1 MLSRLFTIASHYWRT
16 TLLSRNVFIFALA
29 MPLVFTFVL
38 GSVLARGDQPSRWS
52 LALVDEDGSR
62 LSQAL
67 HDRLLSA
74 PGLEVDAGRDRA
86 TALAAVEADDLVA
99 ALIIG
104 PGFGAALERGETTAL
119 ELVTSST
126 QLRPAQSV
134 EQAAAAAVSELG
146 GMVQSAAIAAGVVGQ
161 LGLAAPAGARDA
173 PFAEALER
181 AQTVWSGE
189 LPASVRSQPLTRLAN
204 IASIPNGMAQSS
216 PGMLVT
222 FALVFLLNGA
232 GVIILERT
240 QGTLRRLL
248 VMPMSKA
255 VILGGKLLGIF
266 VAGLAQAAIL
276 ILAGQFLF
284 GVEWGQAPVALALMV
299 LAATFA
305 IASLGMMIA
314 GLARTFAQAAALSN
328 ILMYSIAAIGGAW
341 WPIEITPAWMQQLA
355 RLTPTFWAMQGY
367 NDIITRG
374 LGLPAVLPETLV
386 LLGFGVIFL
395 AFGVWR
401 FRYE

>member
-1 MLSRLFTIASHYWRT
+1 
-16 TLLSRNVFIFALA
+16 
-29 MPLVFTFVL
+29 
-38 GSVLARGDQPSRWS
+38 
-52 LALVDEDGSR
+52 
-62 LSQAL
+62 
-67 HDRLLSA
+67 
-74 PGLEVDAGRDRA
+74 
-86 TALAAVEADDLVA
+86 
-99 ALIIG
+99 
-104 PGFGAALERGETTAL
+104 
-119 ELVTSST
+119 
-126 QLRPAQSV
+126 
-134 EQAAAAAVSELG
+134 
-146 GMVQSAAIAAGVVGQ
+146 
-161 LGLAAPAGARDA
+161 GLAASAGAREA
-173 PFAEALER
+173 IFAESLDR
-181 AQTVWSGE
+181 AQTAWSGE
-189 LPASVRSQPLTRLAN
+189 LPAVVRSQPVTRLAN
-204 IASIPNGMAQSS
+204 AASIPNGMAQSS

-232 GVIILERT
+232 GVIILERS

-248 VMPMSKA
+248 VMPMGKG
-255 VILGGKLLGIF
+255 VILGGKLVGIF

-284 GVEWGQAPVALALMV
+284 GVNWGQAPAALALMV
-299 LAATFA
+299 LATTFA

-341 WPIEITPAWMQQLA
+341 WPIEITPAWMQQIA

-374 LGLPAVLPETLV
+374 LGLPAVLPEALV
-386 LLGFGVIFL
+386 LLGFGALFL

>member
-1 MLSRLFTIASHYWRT
+1 MLSRLFTIAAHYWRT

-29 MPLVFTFVL
+29 MPLIFTFVL
-38 GSVLARGDQPSRWS
+38 GSVLERGDEPSRWP
-52 LALVDEDGSR
+52 LAVVDEDGSR

-74 PGLEVDAGRDRA
+74 PGLEVDAGRDRTA
-86 TALAAVEADDLVA
+86 ALAGVEADDLVA
-99 ALIIG
+99 ALLIA
-104 PGFGAALERGETTAL
+104 PGFGAALERGEPTAL
-119 ELVTSST
+119 ELVTSAT
-126 QLRPAQSV
+126 QMRPAQSV
-134 EQAAAAAVSELG
+134 EQSVWAAVSELSG
-146 GMVQSAAIAAGVVGQ
+146 VVQSAEIAAGVAGK
-161 LGLAAPAGARDA
+161 LGLAASAGAREA
-173 PFAEALER
+173 IFAESLDR
-181 AQTVWSGE
+181 AQMAWSGE
-189 LPASVRSQPLTRLAN
+189 LPAVVRSQPVTRLAN
-204 IASIPNGMAQSS
+204 AASLPNGMAQSS

-232 GVIILERT
+232 GVIILERS

-248 VMPMSKA
+248 VMPMGKG
-255 VILGGKLLGIF
+255 VILGGKLVGIF

-284 GVEWGQAPVALALMV
+284 GVNWGQAPAALALMV
-299 LAATFA
+299 LATTFA
-305 IASLGMMIA
+305 ITSLGMMIA

-341 WPIEITPAWMQQLA
+341 WPIEITPAWMQQIA

-386 LLGFGVIFL
+386 LLGFGAIFL